1 MSVQLV
7 SRLPGEGRS
16 VRPVE
21 AVAGERVAEG
31 REVDPEDWEKVV
43 PEGVEAMVPARGP
56 ATGEN
61 HSGSAA

>member
-1 MSVQLV
+1 VAEGQAMSVQLV

-31 REVDPEDWEKVV
+31 REVDPDLV
-43 PEGVEAMVPARGP
+43 G
-56 ATGEN
+56 
-61 HSGSAA
+61 AA